1 MKSPHCPRWHSYQ
14 NWGIFCCGHGNI
26 KTAADK
32 IFRHLWV
39 VIGQDP
45 GEHRILHQVVV
56 GASGQGVQMHQVLEV
71 TDLSSLQN
79 TNAHKHMLL
88 SRVLY
93 FKSEVRLTNSG
104 SYLPSLSHWLLTN
117 QCAEKSRSDTNQDRE
132 DDSFKQLSGLLL
144 IIHSWFYVCRVIMLR
159 LNYRG
164 QNLLLIKMIWCEGG
178 CTLVPRWCWV
188 SGLKQTQ
195 SCQPA
200 RAPPPRTWKNQ
211 TPPINVFTAHRDSC
225 NLTTTVIYRH
235 YRERKKS
242 FIWAA
247 TSILAKSFSSTEITT
262 TDWITADHG
271 SPVEPDYHWK

>member
-1 MKSPHCPRWHSYQ
+1 
-14 NWGIFCCGHGNI
+14 
-26 KTAADK
+26 
-32 IFRHLWV
+32 
-39 VIGQDP
+39 
-45 GEHRILHQVVV
+45 
-56 GASGQGVQMHQVLEV
+56 
-71 TDLSSLQN
+71 
-79 TNAHKHMLL
+79 MLL

-117 QCAEKSRSDTNQDRE
+117 QRAEKSRSDTNQDRE

-144 IIHSWFYVCRVIMLR
+144 IMHSWFYVCTIIMLR

-164 QNLLLIKMIWCEGG
+164 QNLLFIKLIWCEGG

-188 SGLKQTQ
+188 SGLKRTR

-211 TPPINVFTAHRDSC
+211 TPPINAFTAHRDSR

-235 YRERKKS
+235 YRERKKLYMS
-242 FIWAA
+242 SNINLGK
-247 TSILAKSFSSTEITT
+247 ILLLNRDHDNRLNHSWSRPSSRTRLSLKITPP
-262 TDWITADHG
+262 WQQLL
-271 SPVEPDYHWK
+271 KQ

>member
-1 MKSPHCPRWHSYQ
+1 
-14 NWGIFCCGHGNI
+14 
-26 KTAADK
+26 
-32 IFRHLWV
+32 
-39 VIGQDP
+39 
-45 GEHRILHQVVV
+45 
-56 GASGQGVQMHQVLEV
+56 
-71 TDLSSLQN
+71 
-79 TNAHKHMLL
+79 MLL

-117 QCAEKSRSDTNQDRE
+117 QRAEKSRSDTNQDRE

-144 IIHSWFYVCRVIMLR
+144 TIHSWFYVCRVIVLR

-164 QNLLLIKMIWCEGG
+164 QNLLFIKMIWCEGG

-225 NLTTTVIYRH
+225 NLTTTALQG
-235 YRERKKS
+235 EKKS

-247 TSILAKSFSSTEITT
+247 TSISAKSFSSTEITT

-271 SPVEPDYHWK
+271 CPVEPDYHWK